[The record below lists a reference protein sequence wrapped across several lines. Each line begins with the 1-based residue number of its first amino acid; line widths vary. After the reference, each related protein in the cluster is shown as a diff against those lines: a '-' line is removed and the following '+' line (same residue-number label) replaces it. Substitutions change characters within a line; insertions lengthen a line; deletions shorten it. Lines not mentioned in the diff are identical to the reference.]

1 MKKTFLRIAFVALL
15 ALPVSATLVTAQP
28 PDPNKPQF
36 GLGVAVISSPEPYK
50 GTSNDTLVVPNISFS
65 YKRFYLRGIILG
77 FQLFEND
84 AFELDLVARPRFGG
98 YDADDSRFL
107 EGMEDRRDSADAGFE
122 LSWERE
128 RIGLQLTAVTDVLGR
143 NDGQEVTF
151 EVKAP
156 LRRGPFR
163 IEPRAGVVWQSQ
175 DHVDYFYGVRPDEAR
190 PDRPVYEPGDDF
202 SLTAGVFTF
211 APVTRKIVF
220 QGFARV
226 DRFGSEIKDS
236 PIVGRDYG
244 WIGFAGLTYQF

>member
-1 MKKTFLRIAFVALL
+1 MKSLIKIAFVVLL
-15 ALPVSATLVTAQP
+15 VLPASAAVVTAQP

-50 GTSNDTLVVPNISFS
+50 GTGNDTLVVPNISFA
-65 YKRFYLRGIILG
+65 YKRFYLRGIIVG

-84 AFELDLVARPRFGG
+84 AIELDLIALPRLGG
-98 YDADDSRFL
+98 FDADDSRFL
-107 EGMEDRRDSADAGFE
+107 DGMEDRRESADAGFE
-122 LSWERE
+122 VSWERE
-128 RIGLQLTAVTDVLGR
+128 RFGLQLTAVSDVLGR

-151 EVKAP
+151 EVTKP
-156 LRRGPFR
+156 LQRGPFR
-163 IEPRAGVVWQSQ
+163 IEPRAGVVWQSA

-190 PDRPVYEPGDDF
+190 PDRPAYEPGDSF

-211 APVTRKIVF
+211 APVTRRIVF

-244 WIGFAGLTYQF
+244 WIGFAGLSYQF

>member
-1 MKKTFLRIAFVALL
+1 MKTFTRIAFVALL
-15 ALPVSATLVTAQP
+15 TLTVSAAVATAQP

-50 GTSNDTLVVPNISFS
+50 GTSNETLVVPNISFA
-65 YKRFYLRGIILG
+65 YKRFYLRGIIVG

-84 AFELDLVARPRFGG
+84 AIELDLVARPRFGG

-122 LSWERE
+122 ISWERE
-128 RIGLQLTAVTDVLGR
+128 HFGLQLTAVSDVLGR
-143 NDGQEVTF
+143 YDGQEVTF

-156 LRRGPFR
+156 LQRGPFR
-163 IEPRAGVVWQSQ
+163 IEPRAGVVWQSA

-190 PDRPVYEPGDDF
+190 PDRPAYEPGD
-202 SLTAGVFTF
+202 SLNLTAGVFTF
-211 APVTRKIVF
+211 APVTRRIVF

-236 PIVGRDYG
+236 PIVDQDYG
-244 WIGFAGLTYQF
+244 WIGFAGLSYQF